1 MGERLDDVRRLF
13 FNWEV
18 MTATFPELLREG
30 LPNTLVVSFGAI
42 SIGIVAGMIVA
53 LMGISHRWWLKAPAK
68 VYIDIFRGLPA
79 VLTIV
84 LVGLG
89 LPAAGI
95 RPWGREARIAA
106 AIALGAIATAY
117 TAEIFRAGIQSI
129 DKGQMEASRSVGMT
143 YLQAM
148 WLVIIPQAV
157 RRVFPPLTNEAI
169 AIIKDSSLIF
179 VIGLS
184 IGQRDL
190 FRVGQNLAQQTGNY
204 SAVTAA
210 ALYYLAITIPLTYL
224 VNWLDNR
231 LREGPKEA
239 LPADE
244 LPTTAEPG
252 R

>member
-1 MGERLDDVRRLF
+1 MLERFEDVRRLF
-13 FNWEV
+13 FNWDV
-18 MTATFPELLREG
+18 IQVTLPELYREG
-30 LPNTLVVSFGAI
+30 LPNTLMVAGGAVT
-42 SIGIVAGMIVA
+42 IGIVAGMFVA
-53 LMGISHRWWLKAPAK
+53 LMGISRHWWLKLPARI
-68 VYIDIFRGLPA
+68 YIDIFRGLPA

-106 AIALGAIATAY
+106 AVALGAIATAY
-117 TAEIFRAGIQSI
+117 VSEIFRAGIQSI
-129 DKGQMEASRSVGMT
+129 DKGQMEASRSVGMS

-148 WLVIIPQAV
+148 WLIIIPQAV

-169 AIIKDSSLIF
+169 AITKDSSLIF

-190 FRVGQNLAQQTGNY
+190 FRVGQNIAQQTGNY
-204 SAVTAA
+204 SAVTAS
-210 ALYYLAITIPLTYL
+210 ALFYLSITIPLTYL
-224 VNWLDNR
+224 VIWLDNR
-231 LREGPKEA
+231 LRSGPKIVA
-239 LPADE
+239 ADE
-244 LPTTAEPG
+244 ELSPIAENV

>member
-30 LPNTLVVSFGAI
+30 LPNTLIVSFGAI
-42 SIGIVAGMIVA
+42 GIGIVAGMIVA

-239 LPADE
+239 LPAEE

>member
-1 MGERLDDVRRLF
+1 MGERLEDVRRLF

-30 LPNTLVVSFGAI
+30 LPNTLMVSFGAI
-42 SIGIVAGMIVA
+42 SIGIVFGMLVA
-53 LMGISHRWWLKAPAK
+53 LMGISHRWYLKVPAK

-106 AIALGAIATAY
+106 AVALGAIATAY
-117 TAEIFRAGIQSI
+117 IAEIFRAGIQSI

-190 FRVGQNLAQQTGNY
+190 FRVGQNIAQQTGNY

-239 LPADE
+239 AASEELPAS
-244 LPTTAEPG
+244 AEPG

>member
-30 LPNTLVVSFGAI
+30 LPNTLMVSFGAI
-42 SIGIVAGMIVA
+42 GIGIVAGMIVA

-244 LPTTAEPG
+244 LPATAEPG